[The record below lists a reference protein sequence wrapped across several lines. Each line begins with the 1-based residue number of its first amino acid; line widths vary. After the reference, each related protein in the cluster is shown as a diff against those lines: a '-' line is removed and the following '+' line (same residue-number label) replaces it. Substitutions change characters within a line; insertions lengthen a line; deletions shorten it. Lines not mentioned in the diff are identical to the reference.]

1 MSENAA
7 EDVYVNM
14 RCEECANRATG
25 VKDQCP
31 AGGCPKNRQEAE
43 PYTTFGGW
51 SRRAAGVTVVR
62 RALRR
67 HRCPLQPETNER
79 R

>member
-31 AGGCPKNRQEAE
+31 AGGGHYSVTAVD
-43 PYTTFGGW
+43 G
-51 SRRAAGVTVVR
+51 AGNESVPAGPVQVR
-62 RALRR
+62 V
-67 HRCPLQPETNER
+67 
-79 R
+79 